1 MEIKILGAGCINC
14 KTLFKRTEEAVQ
26 LLGIDAKVI
35 KVTDYPEMMKYDMLQ
50 SPGLVINEKLVMSGR
65 VPTVAEITTLLAN
78 AELDG
83 SAKPEHQC
91 SCKKGCCS

>member
-1 MEIKILGAGCINC
+1 MEIKVLGPGCPNC
-14 KTLFKRTEEAVQ
+14 KTLVKRAEEAVHNM
-26 LLGIDAKVI
+26 GIKAQII

-78 AELDG
+78 AELG
-83 SAKPEHQC
+83 ASAELSASAC
-91 SCKKGCCS
+91 GCKKGCC